1 MNFKQLLI
9 SAFFLLVGNT
19 FLAQNYTISGT
30 ITDAST
36 KETAVG
42 ATVYIKETNK
52 GTSTNEKGFYQLS
65 MPKGNYTLV
74 ISYIGFNT
82 IEIPIELNKNLK
94 INQKIEPTVITAEEF
109 TVVGEKENEN
119 TDDAVMSTVEL
130 KMDKVKTLPA
140 IFGEIDVLKTVQL
153 MPGVQTAGE
162 GNSGF
167 YVRGGGP
174 DQNLILLDGATVYN
188 ASHLFGFFS
197 VFNADAISD
206 VKLVKGG
213 MPAEYGGRLSSVLDI
228 SMLLLEERMQEI

>member
-9 SAFFLLVGNT
+9 IAFFLLIGNT

-140 IFGEIDVLKTVQL
+140 IFGEVDVLKTVQL
-153 MPGVQTAGE
+153 MPGVQTAG
-162 GNSGF
+162 
-167 YVRGGGP
+167 
-174 DQNLILLDGATVYN
+174 
-188 ASHLFGFFS
+188 
-197 VFNADAISD
+197 
-206 VKLVKGG
+206 
-213 MPAEYGGRLSSVLDI
+213 
-228 SMLLLEERMQEI
+228 